1 MDTMR
6 RHETDGHRED
16 QPNPTGRIGVFGL
29 ISGIMDDLKK
39 LAHQQVQL
47 AIHEIQ
53 MEADRVVTIVTTAVS
68 AVILV
73 TLCAT
78 FLLLTAV
85 AALHEM
91 GGFSLWKS
99 CGLVA
104 LILMVLAASLGLYL
118 RRQTQRFRILPI
130 RSLHT
135 VKEDIRWIKEWIASP
150 RM

>member
-1 MDTMR
+1 MATIR
-6 RHETDGHRED
+6 RHKTDADREI
-16 QPNPTGRIGVFGL
+16 QPNPTGRVGVRRL
-29 ISGIMDDLKK
+29 VSGIMDDLKK
-39 LAHQQVQL
+39 LAYQQVQL
-47 AIHEIQ
+47 AIHELQ
-53 MEADRVVTIVTTAVS
+53 MEADRVVTIVTTAVG

-99 CGLVA
+99 CGVVA
-104 LILMVLAASLGLYL
+104 LILMVLAGILGLYL
-118 RRQTQRFRILPI
+118 RLQTQRFRILPI

>member
-6 RHETDGHRED
+6 RQEADADREP
-16 QPNPTGRIGVFGL
+16 QPNPPGQVGVL
-29 ISGIMDDLKK
+29 RLVSGIMDDLKK
-39 LAHQQVQL
+39 LVCQQAQL
-47 AIHEIQ
+47 AIHEVQ
-53 MEADRVVTIVTTAVS
+53 MEADRVVTIVTATVS
-68 AVILV
+68 AIILV

-99 CGLVA
+99 CGVVA
-104 LILMVLAASLGLYL
+104 LMLMVLAGSLGLYI
-118 RRQTQRFRILPI
+118 RWQTQRFRILPA

-135 VKEDIRWIKEWIASP
+135 VKEDLRWIKEWLASP